1 MDYISVI
8 EKCLNKKAKI
18 KFLPMQMGDVKATYA
33 DTSSLE
39 SWIQYKPNTP
49 IEEGVKNFVDWY
61 LEFYQS

>member
-1 MDYISVI
+1 
-8 EKCLNKKAKI
+8 
-18 KFLPMQMGDVKATYA
+18 MQMGDVKATYA

-61 LEFYQS
+61 LDFYKS